1 MKKQPIE
8 RIIQSDIICCMVYL
22 GSADKLIIISFLS
35 FLVLIGFL
43 SSRRRSSGR
52 ADYLLNGRRT
62 GLFLFI
68 ATNVSTWYGGIL
80 GVGEFT
86 YSYGL
91 LNWFTQGFPYYI
103 FALVFAF
110 LFAGKIRNASLFTIP
125 DKIESVY
132 GRKAAIAAAFLV
144 FILVQPAPY
153 MLMVGELISM
163 IFGLSLPVSLLIGS
177 LVILPFIMK
186 GGLKTDLYTDL
197 FQFFIMF
204 AGFIIILAFSVKSA
218 GGFSF
223 LKASLPP
230 EHLTLSGGAPPSYII
245 IWFVIALWTFVDPGF
260 HQRCYAA
267 KDADVAK
274 KGIIISV
281 ALWFLFDFLTTS
293 AGLYSRAFLPGL
305 ENPVQA
311 FPMLAEKVLGSGFKG
326 IFYAGMLATILSTL
340 NSFLF
345 LSGTTF
351 SEDFVSRI
359 SGKEWKSKEYTYAGI
374 IFAAAIGIIMSI
386 SFPSVVKLWYVIGSI
401 CIPGL
406 ILPVVSSY
414 YGKISIQSG
423 YLLAEMISATLV
435 SIIWFI
441 LREALLFETPLYQ
454 IEPMLAGLA
463 AAAAVHAAG
472 IFSKKKYGLSENS
485 VA

>member
-1 MKKQPIE
+1 
-8 RIIQSDIICCMVYL
+8 MVFL
-22 GSADKLIIISFLS
+22 NFADKAIISF
-35 FLVLIGFL
+35 FLILLAAIGYV
-43 SSRRRSSGR
+43 SSRGR
-52 ADYLLNGRRT
+52 AGGKAGYLLNGRRT

-91 LNWFTQGFPYYI
+91 LNWFTQGFPYY
-103 FALVFAF
+103 VFAI
-110 LFAGKIRNASLFTIP
+110 LFAFFFAGRIRNASLFTIP

-132 GRKAAIAAAFLV
+132 GRRAAVAAAFLV

-153 MLMVGELISM
+153 LLMVGELISM
-163 IFGLSLPVSLLIGS
+163 IFGMNLAVSLLLGA
-177 LVILPFIMK
+177 VVVLPFLVK
-186 GGLKTDLYTDL
+186 GGFKTDLYTDL

-204 AGFIIILAFSVKSA
+204 AGFIILLVFSA
-218 GGFSF
+218 GAAGGYQY
-223 LKASLPP
+223 LKASLPA

-267 KDADVAK
+267 KDAGTAK

-293 AGLYSRAFLPGL
+293 SGLYARALLPGL
-305 ENPVQA
+305 KNPVQA
-311 FPMLAEKVLGSGFKG
+311 FPMLAERVLGPGYKG

-351 SEDFVSRI
+351 SLDFVSRLRGGE
-359 SGKEWKSKEYTYAGI
+359 GKSRKFTYWGI
-374 IFAAAIGIIMSI
+374 LLSAVIAVILSLFL
-386 SFPSVVKLWYVIGSI
+386 PSVVKLWYVIGSV

-406 ILPVVSSY
+406 ILPV
-414 YGKISIQSG
+414 
-423 YLLAEMISATLV
+423 ISAYYIKLSVGKNFIFAEIVAGTAV
-435 SIIWFI
+435 SILWFI
-441 LREALLFETPLYQ
+441 IKEALLSQTPLYQ

-463 AAAAVHAAG
+463 AAAAVHGAG
-472 IFSKKKYGLSENS
+472 FILKYKNGLFKSS